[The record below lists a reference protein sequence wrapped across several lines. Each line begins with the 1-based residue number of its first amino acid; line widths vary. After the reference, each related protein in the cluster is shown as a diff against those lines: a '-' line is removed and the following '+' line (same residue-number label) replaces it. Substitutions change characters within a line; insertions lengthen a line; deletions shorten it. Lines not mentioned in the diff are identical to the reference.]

1 MPSLLV
7 TGFQV
12 LISEDYV
19 LHSMLTH
26 WYYRLTIQV
35 NCTSSS
41 LNLSHEII
49 KFSLSLLSLPLHLS
63 IVLFLPQSTSV
74 SLTVCHGHIIS
85 MSKQHE
91 SDLYMS
97 L

>member
-41 LNLSHEII
+41 LNLSHD
-49 KFSLSLLSLPLHLS
+49 LPLKSPTPSLDRFISPS
-63 IVLFLPQSTSV
+63 IYLCISHCV
-74 SLTVCHGHIIS
+74 SRPHH
-85 MSKQHE
+85 QYE
-91 SDLYMS
+91 
-97 L
+97 